1 MDQPLP
7 DPTFC
12 LLGTELPDGRVAVW
26 MTEQPTAA
34 SVDLVTSEV
43 EVIAPDGYEGAIIP
57 DAHPADLAQAAAEVR
72 RASVQFV
79 SEIGP
84 TGEPAVAVCT
94 GDDYG
99 DVRATLAGRARTH
112 AARRFL
118 DAALP
123 VLSVVP
129 DDAQAV

>member
-34 SVDLVTSEV
+34 SVDLHTSEV
-43 EVIAPDGYEGAIIP
+43 EIVAPDGYEGAIIP
-57 DAHPADLAQAAAEVR
+57 DAHPADLAQAAACIY

-94 GDDYG
+94 GDDYT
-99 DVRATLAGRARTH
+99 DVRRILADRAHTP

-123 VLSVVP
+123 ALSVVP
-129 DDAQAV
+129 DEARAV